1 MLMRTISSKLVCPYL
16 SFKLYIAKFNTL
28 QCVGISMRKPPK
40 LVFVSIFI
48 VITLIGMSLSMI
60 TNSQNKDLLEEET
73 KFFSHTNVNFEGYQ
87 EDSVYTYSTLSSGGW
102 TQCVISE
109 DTRVV
114 CWGNNAQGKRGL
126 GGGIGNA
133 SETPPGKAG
142 PWVVGNL
149 SGGMLEVSAGAWST
163 CSLKHNGEIWC
174 WGGGEFGQLG
184 TGTDVCLDNMVSTC
198 NSATNYPPAKI
209 SLPLGK
215 TAVSLSDANQGHFCA
230 ILDTGEGLCWGWNHA
245 GQLGDGTECT
255 GGSWDSN
262 YNNPTPAG
270 CNANN
275 GRYTPVIVDDSNF
288 PTNSSIISI
297 STGMAHSC
305 AIIDNNDL
313 YCWGRNDGGQLG
325 IGSTDTGDFPT
336 PQYVDSG
343 VVAVATG
350 NEHSCALY
358 NNQMVKCWGKND
370 QGQLGTGNLYYQNS
384 PTAINL
390 SSNIALISLETAY
403 NLNCVISEDNTPY
416 CWGANQWGQLGNYDP
431 NDSRQES
438 PLTVEDNLSVIA
450 ISLNGDTVCGI
461 KTDSNS
467 TSHNHRDV
475 FCRGQSFKGQ
485 MGDGFWN
492 QSWTDYNEN
501 NINLTSDYIGPQSY
515 QGLGGI
521 HISERDIDSDSM
533 IAILDNLP
541 YGCPDGSYDPNY
553 DGTCVDADIG
563 HYSTNSLYHS
573 QNQCDYGTYQPN
585 SGQPSCNDA
594 SPGYFVNSLAASSQQ
609 VCPIGTYQPN
619 QGQTSC
625 INSSPG
631 YVPNLNS
638 TDQVMC
644 ANGYYQPSS
653 GQASCI
659 PSSPGN
665 YVPNEGS
672 LTQIGC
678 QPGTYQPNFGASSCI
693 DASLGH
699 FVADSNATI
708 QEACSPGTYQSEF
721 GSTSCIIASPGYY
734 VDYSGAPSE
743 TACNIG
749 TYNPQPGSVSASDCI
764 VADPGNYVDYDG
776 ASTQMACPTGT
787 YNENSNSITSDDCL
801 SADPG
806 YYVENVGSSE
816 QTPCDI
822 GYYQPSS
829 GQTSCSESP
838 SGTYV
843 PNAASDS
850 VIECSEGTYQPNP
863 GQGGCLDT
871 DEGYFTPAPRAS
883 TQTPCLVGSYQPET
897 GSTACIQSDSGY
909 HVPSEGQATQTIC
922 PAGTYQPQTG
932 SSDCLVTNPG
942 QYTSEG
948 AISPSPCL
956 EGSYQSESGQ
966 SGCVLADAGYYSS
979 DISSTEQI
987 SCQPGEYQPL
997 TGQSSCISASRGH
1010 YVDSAAATEET
1021 PCEIGSYQPSM
1032 SSTECIL
1039 ASTNYYVSSPGMA
1052 GQIACPSGESQPLTG
1067 QSSCNVV
1074 LEDSGIPTI
1083 ALIGG
1088 AAIVALLVVGV
1099 LMKSKPKQQVKSGKK
1114 RKKVKKK

>member
-1 MLMRTISSKLVCPYL
+1 MR
-16 SFKLYIAKFNTL
+16 
-28 QCVGISMRKPPK
+28 RPPK
-40 LVFVSIFI
+40 SAFVPIFI
-48 VITLIGMSLSMI
+48 VITLIGMSLSAI
-60 TNSQNKDLLEEET
+60 PNNQSKELEDEET
-73 KFFSHTNVNFEGYQ
+73 KFFSHNNVNFEGYQ

-163 CSLKHNGEIWC
+163 CSLKNNGEIWC

-184 TGTDVCLDNMVSTC
+184 TGTDVCLDNTVSTC

-245 GQLGDGTECT
+245 GQLGDGTECA
-255 GGSWDSN
+255 GGNWDSN

-325 IGSTDTGDFPT
+325 IGSADTGDFPT

-467 TSHNHRDV
+467 TTHNHRDV
-475 FCRGQSFKGQ
+475 FCRGQSYRGQ

-521 HISERDIDSDSM
+521 HIPERDIDSDSI

-541 YGCPDGSYDPNY
+541 HGCPDGSYDPNY
-553 DGTCVDADIG
+553 DGSCVDADIG

-573 QNQCDYGTYQPN
+573 QVQCDYGTYQPN
-585 SGQPSCNDA
+585 LGQSSCDDA
-594 SPGYFVNSLAASSQQ
+594 SPGHFVNSLAASSQQ
-609 VCPIGTYQPN
+609 ICPSGTYQPN
-619 QGQTSC
+619 FGQSSC
-625 INSSPG
+625 IDASPG

-638 TDQVMC
+638 TDQMIC
-644 ANGYYQPSS
+644 TNGYYQPNS
-653 GQASCI
+653 GQPSCI

-665 YVPNEGS
+665 YVANDGS
-672 LTQIGC
+672 LTQTGC
-678 QPGTYQPNFGASSCI
+678 EPGTYQPNFGASSCI

-699 FVADSNATI
+699 FVADSNATM
-708 QEACSPGTYQSEF
+708 QEACSPGYYQPNYASTTCISAEPGHWVEEDGASQTYSCPL
-721 GSTSCIIASPGYY
+721 GTYSTSVGAIGIETCIDADPGHY
-734 VDYSGAPSE
+734 VDSTGASE
-743 TACNIG
+743 QLECMEG
-749 TYNPQPGSVSASDCI
+749 TYNPGTGAVSSSDCLN
-764 VADPGNYVDYDG
+764 AD
-776 ASTQMACPTGT
+776 
-787 YNENSNSITSDDCL
+787 E
-801 SADPG
+801 G
-806 YYVENVGSSE
+806 YYVENTGSSE

-822 GYYQPSS
+822 GHYQPLT
-829 GQTSCSESP
+829 GQTSCLESS

-843 PNAASDS
+843 PDTGSSD
-850 VIECSEGTYQPNP
+850 VMDCLEGTYQPES

-871 DEGYFTPAPRAS
+871 NAGYYTSSDGAS
-883 TQTPCLVGSYQPET
+883 SQIPCLVGTYQPQN
-897 GSTACIQSDSGY
+897 GSTSCIISDAGY
-909 HVPSEGQATQTIC
+909 HVPSEGQAMQTIC
-922 PAGTYQPQTG
+922 PAGQYQPQTG
-932 SSDCLVTNPG
+932 SSECLSTNPG
-942 QYTSEG
+942 SYSSEG
-948 AISPSPCL
+948 ATSALPCL
-956 EGSYQSESGQ
+956 AGSYQSQSGQ

-979 DISSTEQI
+979 DVSSVQQI
-987 SCQPGEYQPL
+987 SCEPGEYQPL
-997 TGQSSCISASRGH
+997 TGQSSCTSASRGH
-1010 YVDSAAATEET
+1010 YVESAAATEET
-1021 PCEIGSYQPSM
+1021 PCDIGSYQPLMGSNECLL
-1032 SSTECIL
+1032 SSIN
-1039 ASTNYYVSSPGMA
+1039 NYVASPGMA
-1052 GQIACPSGESQPLTG
+1052 AQTACPSGESQPLTG
-1067 QSSCNVV
+1067 QSSCNVDS
-1074 LEDSGIPTI
+1074 EDSEIPTF

-1088 AAIVALLVVGV
+1088 VVAVALVIIGV
-1099 LMKSKPKQQVKSGKK
+1099 LMRPGSKPKARKSGKK
-1114 RKKVKKK
+1114 RRKMKKK